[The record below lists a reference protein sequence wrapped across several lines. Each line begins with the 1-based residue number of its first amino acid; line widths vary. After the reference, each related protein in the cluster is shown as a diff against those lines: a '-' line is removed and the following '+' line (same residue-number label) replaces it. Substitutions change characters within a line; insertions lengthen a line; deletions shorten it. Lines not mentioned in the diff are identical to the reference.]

1 MNSRGRESRE
11 GEEKTDIS
19 YYRQKW
25 ERDFKTMREGEWK
38 GRLSEPWMT
47 ACDATLVIARE
58 DRGVYAASLALSPL
72 MAVCVCVC
80 VRRCGR
86 SRQGCPC
93 LDSGCSSVDGNT
105 RGGMMRERESWM
117 E

>member
-1 MNSRGRESRE
+1 
-11 GEEKTDIS
+11 
-19 YYRQKW
+19 
-25 ERDFKTMREGEWK
+25 MREGEWK

-47 ACDATLVIARE
+47 ACDATLVIVRE

-80 VRRCGR
+80 VCVCLRRCGMA
-86 SRQGCPC
+86 RQGCPC

-105 RGGMMRERESWM
+105 QGGKGGGVCVCVCVCVGVCVGVGVCV
-117 E
+117 